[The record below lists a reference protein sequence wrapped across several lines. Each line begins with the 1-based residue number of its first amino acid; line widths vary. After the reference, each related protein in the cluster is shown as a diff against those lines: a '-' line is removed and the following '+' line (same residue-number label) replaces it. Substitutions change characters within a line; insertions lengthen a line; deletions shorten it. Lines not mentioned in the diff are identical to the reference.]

1 MQISPWWRRL
11 CLLIAATL
19 LTTGCTFLAINDDTD
34 LPETRV
40 LFIGNSFTFFNLGV
54 DQILHGLAPRTTV
67 GLEAV
72 GGATLKD
79 HLANTQTMD
88 KVRQGDWTYVVIQ
101 EQSQVPVIAHGQYVS
116 NLRKLV
122 AAVREGGAVPLLLM
136 TWARPDDPRI
146 STKSMNAAV
155 RSAGKDVKAAVIPAG
170 VAFGASLASHNGIVL
185 TQHDGHPTPE
195 GTYLAGCVVY
205 AAIFGTSPEG
215 NTFLGGVDAGFAP
228 VLQAAAE
235 RAVRGS

>member
-1 MQISPWWRRL
+1 MRISPWWRRL
-11 CLLIAATL
+11 CLLIAASL
-19 LTTGCTFLAINDDTD
+19 LTTGCTFLAIDDTD

-40 LFIGNSFTFFNLGV
+40 LFIGNSYTFYNLGV

-79 HLANTQTMD
+79 HLGNVQTMD
-88 KVRQGDWTYVVIQ
+88 KVSQGDWTYVVIQ

-122 AAVREGGAVPLLLM
+122 AAVRQGGAVPLLLM

-146 STKSMNAAV
+146 STTSMSAAV

-185 TQHDGHPTPE
+185 TQPDGHPTPE

-205 AAIFGTSPEG
+205 AAIFGKSPEG

-228 VLQAAAE
+228 VLQATAE
-235 RAVRGS
+235 KAVRVS